1 MVKKDTKVAVLGAG
15 AMGCLFGGLMAE
27 KGLDVTLIDVWKEH
41 VDAINSKGLKMDG
54 HGGDRYIKIKATTD
68 PSTLKPVDAI
78 IIMCKATA
86 LEKALTNAKNII
98 GDKTMLMSFQNG
110 IGHEAIMQK
119 IAGKE
124 KVLGG
129 TTTQASNV
137 LGPGHI
143 KNHAALPSWIGEYEG
158 GMSDRVKDL
167 AETFTAHN
175 LETIAVPDIKKRK
188 WMKLFAL
195 TAIGP
200 LSSIFDLHH
209 TDLYISNK
217 NQEVSRELGKKIIL
231 ETREV
236 AKADGVDVTE
246 NECLEMFNKIVDS
259 KQTNKSSMCFDIL
272 NKRKTEIDFINGAV
286 SKIGKGHGVKTP
298 MNDLMYKMIM
308 VKEGMYL

>member
-27 KGLDVTLIDVWKEH
+27 KGLDVILIDVWKEH

-137 LGPGHI
+137 LGPGHV
-143 KNHAALPSWIGEYEG
+143 KNHAALPSWIGEYDG

-195 TAIGP
+195 TAMGP

-217 NQEVSRELGKKIIL
+217 NQEVSRELAKKIIL
-231 ETREV
+231 VTREV

-246 NECLEMFNKIVDS
+246 DECLEMFNKIVDS

>member
-1 MVKKDTKVAVLGAG
+1 MIRKDTKVAVLGAG

-27 KGLDVTLIDVWKEH
+27 KGLDVVLIDVWKDH
-41 VDAINSKGLKMDG
+41 VDAINKNGLKMDG
-54 HGGDRYIKIKATTD
+54 HGGDRFIKIKATTD

-86 LEKALTNAKNII
+86 LKKALTSSKNII

-110 IGHEAIMQK
+110 IGHEAIMQE
-119 IAGKE
+119 IAGKN

-129 TTTQASNV
+129 TTTQASNIV
-137 LGPGHI
+137 GPGHI
-143 KNHAALPSWIGEYEG
+143 KNHGSLPSWIGEYEG
-158 GMSDRVKDL
+158 GMSDRVSDL

-175 LETIAVPDIKKRK
+175 LETIAVADIKKRK

-200 LSSIFDLHH
+200 LSSVFNLHH
-209 TDLYISNK
+209 TDLYITNK
-217 NQEVSRELGKKIIL
+217 NQKVSRSLGKQIIL
-231 ETREV
+231 ETRAV

-246 NECLEMFNKIVDS
+246 DECLEMFNKIVDS

-272 NKRKTEIDFINGAV
+272 NKRKTEIEFINGAV
-286 SKIGKGHGVKTP
+286 AKIGKSHGIKTP
-298 MNDLMYKMIM
+298 MNDLMYNMIM
-308 VKEGMYL
+308 VK

>member
-1 MVKKDTKVAVLGAG
+1 MIKKDTKVAVLGAG

-27 KGLDVTLIDVWKEH
+27 KGLDVVLIDVWKDH
-41 VDAINSKGLKMDG
+41 VDAINKNGLKMDG
-54 HGGDRYIKIKATTD
+54 HGGDRFIKIRATTD

-86 LEKALTNAKNII
+86 LKTALTNAKNII

-110 IGHEAIMQK
+110 IGHEAIMQE
-119 IAGKE
+119 IAGKN

-129 TTTQASNV
+129 TTTQASNIV
-137 LGPGHI
+137 GPGHI
-143 KNHAALPSWIGEYEG
+143 KNHGSLPSWIGEYEG
-158 GMSDRVKDL
+158 GMSDRVSDL

-175 LETIAVPDIKKRK
+175 LETIAVADIKKRK

-200 LSSIFDLHH
+200 LSSVFDLHH
-209 TDLYISNK
+209 TDLYITNK
-217 NQEVSRELGKKIIL
+217 NQKVSRNLGKQIIL
-231 ETREV
+231 ETRAV

-246 NECLEMFNKIVDS
+246 DECLAMFNKIVDS

-272 NKRKTEIDFINGAV
+272 NKRKTEIEFINGAV
-286 SKIGKGHGVKTP
+286 AKIGKSHGIKTP
-298 MNDLMYKMIM
+298 MNDLMYNMIM
-308 VKEGMYL
+308 VKEGMY

>member
-27 KGLDVTLIDVWKEH
+27 KGLDVILIDVWKEH

-246 NECLEMFNKIVDS
+246 DECLEMFNKIVDS

>member
-41 VDAINSKGLKMDG
+41 VDTINSKGLKMDG

-246 NECLEMFNKIVDS
+246 DECLEMFNKIVDS

>member
-27 KGLDVTLIDVWKEH
+27 KGLDVILIDVWKEH

-110 IGHEAIMQK
+110 IGHEAILQK

-137 LGPGHI
+137 LGPGHV
-143 KNHAALPSWIGEYEG
+143 KNHAALPSWIGEYDG

-195 TAIGP
+195 TAMGP

-217 NQEVSRELGKKIIL
+217 NQEVSRELAKKIIL

-246 NECLEMFNKIVDS
+246 DECLEMFNKIVDS

>member
-1 MVKKDTKVAVLGAG
+1 MIKKDTKVAVLGAG

-27 KGLDVTLIDVWKEH
+27 KGLDVVLIDVWKDH
-41 VDAINSKGLKMDG
+41 VDAINKNGLKMDG
-54 HGGDRYIKIKATTD
+54 HGGDRFIKIRATTD

-86 LEKALTNAKNII
+86 LKTALTNAKNIV

-110 IGHEAIMQK
+110 IGHEAIMQE
-119 IAGKE
+119 IAGKN

-129 TTTQASNV
+129 TTTQASNII
-137 LGPGHI
+137 GPGHI
-143 KNHAALPSWIGEYEG
+143 KNHGSLPSWIGEYEG
-158 GMSDRVKDL
+158 GMSDRVSDL

-175 LETIAVPDIKKRK
+175 LETVAVADIKKRK

-200 LSSIFDLHH
+200 LSSVFDLHH
-209 TDLYISNK
+209 TDLYITNK
-217 NQEVSRELGKKIIL
+217 NQKVSRNLGKQIIL
-231 ETREV
+231 ETRAV

-246 NECLEMFNKIVDS
+246 DECLEMFNKIVDS

-272 NKRKTEIDFINGAV
+272 NKRKTEIEFINGAV
-286 SKIGKGHGVKTP
+286 AKIGKSHGIKTP
-298 MNDLMYKMIM
+298 MNDLMYNMIM
-308 VKEGMYL
+308 VKEGMY

>member
-1 MVKKDTKVAVLGAG
+1 MIKKDTKVAVLGAG

-27 KGLDVTLIDVWKEH
+27 KGLDVVLIDVWKDH
-41 VDAINSKGLKMDG
+41 VDAINKNGLKMDG
-54 HGGDRYIKIKATTD
+54 HGGDRFIKIKATNN

-86 LEKALTNAKNII
+86 LKIALTNAKNII

-110 IGHEAIMQK
+110 IGHEAIMQE
-119 IAGKE
+119 IAGKD

-129 TTTQASNV
+129 TTTQASNIV
-137 LGPGHI
+137 GPGHI
-143 KNHAALPSWIGEYEG
+143 KNHGSLPSWIGEYEG
-158 GMSDRVKDL
+158 GMSDRVSDL

-175 LETIAVPDIKKRK
+175 LETIAVADIKKRK

-200 LSSIFDLHH
+200 LSSVFNLHH
-209 TDLYISNK
+209 TDLYITNK
-217 NQEVSRELGKKIIL
+217 NQKVSRSLGKQIIL
-231 ETREV
+231 ETRAV

-246 NECLEMFNKIVDS
+246 DECLEMFNKIVDS

-272 NKRKTEIDFINGAV
+272 NKRKTEIEFINGAV
-286 SKIGKGHGVKTP
+286 AKIGKSHGIKTP
-298 MNDLMYKMIM
+298 MNDLMYNMIM
-308 VKEGMYL
+308 VKEGMY